1 MMYKPTLEEIK
12 KLRDE
17 TLASIAHCKEAL
29 EQAEGNFAEALKL
42 IQKRG
47 QAKAADKASRVAQAG
62 IIDSYIHNG
71 KQVGVLLDM
80 RCETDFVARN
90 DEFAK
95 LAHDLCLQIAATS
108 PQWISSQFVPQ
119 EFLEQKK
126 QEWKQEF
133 IAQGKKGDV
142 IEKALEGKVKTFYK
156 ETCLLE
162 QPYIRDEQKTVR
174 DAIDAAVG
182 KLGEN
187 IKVNAF
193 IRYAI

>member
-108 PQWISSQFVPQ
+108 PQWISSQFVPR